1 MLNSD
6 QAGLGVVP
14 LTKSARVFQ
23 SIKIYSNID
32 LRYVKKSQHFSKSLD
47 QWLCREDSVQ
57 KKKPQI
63 WAADQII
70 HLFWQLMFFHLR
82 KNNSPSFGLKFLPCS
97 EWTPG
102 PKKHGGFLYEI
113 EPARTTNKASGN
125 RF

>member
-23 SIKIYSNID
+23 SIKIYSIID

-57 KKKPQI
+57 KKTSDLGRGPN
-63 WAADQII
+63 
-70 HLFWQLMFFHLR
+70 H
-82 KNNSPSFGLKFLPCS
+82 PSFLAAHVFPPEEKQFTKLWV
-97 EWTPG
+97 EV
-102 PKKHGGFLYEI
+102 FAL
-113 EPARTTNKASGN
+113 
-125 RF
+125 